1 MAAALSPRLELEVEP
16 AAVFS
21 LTTELDVPRDRS
33 NLLVRAFENLLPA
46 DQFAFTVRSKIPL
59 CGGLGSSASAVVA
72 GVLAAEELGG
82 SCDDPLALAIE
93 IDGVADNAAAAFEG
107 GVTINVGGKVSRL
120 EPPDCVE
127 LLIAA
132 PSDAVETPTARL
144 ALPAQVELPDAV
156 ANAGFAA
163 VLGAGI
169 AANDAQLIAHGLDDR
184 LHQKARSPLFPKSF
198 ELIKKSVQCGALG
211 ATISGA
217 GPSVLIWCK
226 AGTRA
231 DVANSLRPLL
241 SGWAELLEVEF
252 STLGAV
258 IEID

>member
-1 MAAALSPRLELEVEP
+1 
-16 AAVFS
+16 
-21 LTTELDVPRDRS
+21 
-33 NLLVRAFENLLPA
+33 
-46 DQFAFTVRSKIPL
+46 
-59 CGGLGSSASAVVA
+59 
-72 GVLAAEELGG
+72 VLAAEELGG

-132 PSDAVETPTARL
+132 PSDAVETPTARR
-144 ALPAQVELPDAV
+144 ALPAQVELGDAV

-184 LHQKARSPLFPKSF
+184 LHQRARSPLFPKSF
-198 ELIKKSVQCGALG
+198 ELLDQAAHCGALG

-217 GPSVLIWCK
+217 GPSVLIWCE
-226 AGTRA
+226 AGSRA
-231 DVANSLRPLL
+231 KVAAGLAPLL
-241 SGWAELLEVEF
+241 DGWAELLEVEF

-258 IEID
+258 IEVD